1 MAKPIDSYTKI
12 AFASTYT
19 RVNGQPMDD
28 TVVWNSFEE
37 AQDYASTDK
46 AFVGQVLTV
55 VTNKGTEEEPA
66 FTSKV
71 YVVDNTDGDLVEVGS
86 TGLNCNDTA
95 KCYTIKNLRQGNST
109 GELILG
115 LDETEGVK
123 VGDKIIAHIAYKNSN
138 GEINS
143 RQVHNCEVLRIGQKL
158 NNSIIGKYTEVTIR
172 TDWSLNGQFITLDEI
187 AKQPDYIAP
196 AYDTELNSFRI
207 IGEWD
212 VGNREIGAYSTATGV
227 ETRTASKGAHA
238 EGCRSIAYGSWSH
251 AEGIDT
257 KAAYASHSEGTKTE
271 ASAENSH
278 AEGQNTTASGGASHA
293 EGSASV
299 ASGGFS
305 HAEGSTTIASG
316 EASHSEG
323 THTEASGGDSH
334 AEGQNTT
341 ASSDASHAEGI
352 YTTASGLG
360 SHAEG
365 KATTASGNYAHAEG
379 LESTATQYSHAEGYK
394 TSATAERAH
403 SEGSETHAEGV
414 GSHAEGHD
422 TYAKNRYS
430 HAEGYCTIAIG
441 RQHVQ
446 GKYNLEDEVVNVNT
460 DEGQFAHIVGNGSKA
475 KRSNAHTIDW
485 LGNAWYSGDVYV
497 GSTSGVNKDDGSK
510 KLATEEYVAG
520 TVNTRIEEIVNGESV
535 DGKEIKVAKA
545 EKATNADNATYAT
558 YAKKGETEIDIAD
571 ALSKINLS
579 VNTYEDIQKLINEG
593 VATEGAQVYVSDTH
607 EVYVIVKDPNTKV
620 LTASRIAKKSDVA
633 ALETTVSGID
643 GRVAELEKKGGN
655 GGTSNITIVDKNG
668 NTVTN
673 ESKVMSYTAV
683 SKSLSE
689 IASGLDSKLSGA
701 DMTNDNGA
709 VCARQSFS
717 APLFRSTSDARL
729 KENIRSYECQNS
741 ILDLDVKQFDYI
753 GGAKDQIGCLAQDL
767 QKICP
772 QIVNED
778 EKGYLSILE
787 SKIVYLLL
795 EEVKKLRKEV
805 DELKSGA

>member
-1 MAKPIDSYTKI
+1 MAKQIDSYTKI

-37 AQDYASTDK
+37 AQDYARTDK

-55 VTNKGTEEEPA
+55 VTNNGTEEEPA

-115 LDETEGVK
+115 LDETDGVE

-138 GEINS
+138 GEIKS
-143 RQVHNCEVLRIGQKL
+143 RQVQNCEVLGIGQKL
-158 NNSIIGKYTEVTIR
+158 NHSIIGKYTEVTIR
-172 TDWSLNGQFITLDEI
+172 TDWSLNGKFITLDEI

-196 AYDTELNSFRI
+196 VYDTELNSFRI
-207 IGEWD
+207 IGKWD
-212 VGNREIGAYSTATGV
+212 VGNREIGAYSTAIGV
-227 ETRTASKGAHA
+227 ETRTASKGANA

-257 KAAYASHSEGTKTE
+257 KAAYASHSEGTKTV

-305 HAEGSTTIASG
+305 HAEGSTTTASG

-323 THTEASGGDSH
+323 THTEASGDDSH
-334 AEGQNTT
+334 AEGQYTI
-341 ASSDASHAEGI
+341 ASSGASHAEGI
-352 YTTASGLG
+352 TTTASGLG

-365 KATTASGNYAHAEG
+365 KETVASQKYTHAEG
-379 LESTATQYSHAEGYK
+379 FKTQATAQFSHAEGRE
-394 TSATAERAH
+394 SFATAEC
-403 SEGSETHAEGV
+403 THAEGWKCKAN
-414 GSHAEGHD
+414 GP
-422 TYAKNRYS
+422 YS
-430 HAEGYCTIAIG
+430 HSEGYYSVANG
-441 RQHVQ
+441 KQQHVQ
-446 GKYNLEDEVVNVNT
+446 GKYNVEDS
-460 DEGQFAHIVGNGSKA
+460 EGAYAHIVGNGKEGMP
-475 KRSNAHTIDW
+475 SNAHTVDW

-497 GSTSGVNKDDGSK
+497 GSTGGVNKDDGSK

-558 YAKKGETEIDIAD
+558 YAKKGETEIDIVD
-571 ALSKINLS
+571 ALSKINLI
-579 VNTYEDIQKLINEG
+579 VDTYGNIQGLIDNG

-607 EVYVIVKDPNTKV
+607 DVYVIVKDPNTKV
-620 LTASRIAKKSDVA
+620 LTASRIASKSYVDSKVDG
-633 ALETTVSGID
+633 LGNSINSLDTKISGID
-643 GRVAELEKKGGN
+643 SRVGALENNGGN
-655 GGTSNITIVDKNG
+655 GGTSSSVKIEQSTGPSTTSVMSQKAVTDALADKL
-668 NTVTN
+668 TVT
-673 ESKVMSYTAV
+673 
-683 SKSLSE
+683 KSNDY
-689 IASGLDSKLSGA
+689 AN
-701 DMTNDNGA
+701 MTEENGD
-709 VCARQSFS
+709 VWARQSFS

-729 KENIRSYECQNS
+729 KENIKSYKCQNS

-772 QIVNED
+772 QIVKED